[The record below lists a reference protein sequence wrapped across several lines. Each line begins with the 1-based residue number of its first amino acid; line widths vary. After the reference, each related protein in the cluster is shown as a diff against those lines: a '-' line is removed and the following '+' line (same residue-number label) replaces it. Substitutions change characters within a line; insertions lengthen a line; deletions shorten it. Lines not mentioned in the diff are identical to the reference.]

1 MAVATHKPWTADE
14 LRRLPDGWRYE
25 IDEGVL
31 LIMAPAGYRHNR
43 IVSTLARHLGNFAE
57 GRHLG
62 EVITNELG
70 VVLGET
76 RHTLRAAD
84 IAFFSNER
92 VARIGDELGFPNVPP
107 DLAVE
112 VHDPSEPNLQRKIGQ
127 YLAAGVRAAW
137 VIDPDKRSLT
147 RHAPNEAPRTW
158 TDPQA
163 LIEEPVLPGFSCRL
177 ADIFG
182 A

>member
-1 MAVATHKPWTADE
+1 MAVTTHKPWTADE

-25 IDEGVL
+25 IDEGEL
-31 LIMAPAGYRHNR
+31 LIIPPAGFEHGRVQIR
-43 IVSTLARHLGNFAE
+43 VGRLLDVFAS
-57 GRHLG
+57 RADIG
-62 EVITNELG
+62 EVIG
-70 VVLGET
+70 GEAGF
-76 RHTLRAAD
+76 RLQAGPETLRAAD
-84 IAFFSNER
+84 VAFISTQR
-92 VARIGDELGFPNVPP
+92 LARITDRKGFPNVPP

-127 YLAAGVRAAW
+127 YLAAGVRAVW

-147 RHAPNEAPRTW
+147 RYAPNEAPRTW

-182 A
+182 T